1 MLRPAGAAV
10 LGFLRGLDRRF
21 RFDPVRIA
29 SCAAL
34 LPTTALATLLAVGL
48 AGGCGPRVHPAHPT
62 SSAQTLAPSEGGG
75 SPHEPIVTPS
85 TEAVLPPPPPGPGR
99 AVRVTLYHLAAQTCP
114 DAAEVALPRCGG
126 GSIAQVSNA
135 FKHSA
140 AMQGSAKLC
149 DGRVVGVQKVS
160 PLCFVVVAEGN
171 PWGVT
176 ASGRP
181 AAPFRSIA
189 VDTKIFP
196 MGRWYYVPEL
206 DGVALP
212 APSEGKKHDGCVRA
226 DDVGGAVK
234 GELVDLFVGAR
245 SAVDAM
251 KGKFSDTTIHL
262 VEAEA
267 RCANAPAL

>member
-1 MLRPAGAAV
+1 
-10 LGFLRGLDRRF
+10 
-21 RFDPVRIA
+21 
-29 SCAAL
+29 
-34 LPTTALATLLAVGL
+34 
-48 AGGCGPRVHPAHPT
+48 
-62 SSAQTLAPSEGGG
+62 
-75 SPHEPIVTPS
+75 
-85 TEAVLPPPPPGPGR
+85 
-99 AVRVTLYHLAAQTCP
+99 VTLYHLAAQTCP
-114 DAAEVALPRCGG
+114 DAAQVPLPRCGG
-126 GSIAQVSNA
+126 GSIAQVSSA

-245 SAVDAM
+245 SAVDAL

-262 VEAEA
+262 VEADA
-267 RCANAPAL
+267 RCANAPPL